1 MIIESKV
8 KRDIRFRVQA
18 FWHEEGGMGEDEF
31 PNGGKPVATIEEALH
46 RFVIAK
52 EMFPDTDWVIVGTV
66 EVTK

>member
-1 MIIESKV
+1 
-8 KRDIRFRVQA
+8 
-18 FWHEEGGMGEDEF
+18 MGEDEF